1 MKKRLF
7 VFNVLLLTFIVAF
20 CVGCSDEQ
28 SPSDDSP
35 KATVIATAGK
45 TEGVLPTPTPTSTEN
60 ITYTPSEEPTVV
72 PTEKPT
78 EVSTVVPTEK
88 PTEVPT
94 VVPTEKPTEVPT
106 AIPTETPVEKK
117 IKINY
122 IKDGLFALYEGT
134 FNTLDGFDDTT
145 FWDDLSGNN
154 NHIEEVDNDGE
165 RIFFDED
172 KGLFL
177 DHKEVFFPD
186 EIVEMIN
193 TNCYTVELKL
203 SELEIIGE
211 NFATLI
217 NNHCGGNKGNDK
229 FALFI
234 RNTNG
239 HIEFKNSSNARPKK
253 ENGFDLVNGHTLT
266 ITFDLEAGFCKMYSD
281 GVLIAEEVPTAEM
294 DVDMKMF
301 VGNGTDKKEFSAYIQ
316 SVRFY
321 DRALTDAEV
330 LHNATIEAGV
340 TLE

>member
-1 MKKRLF
+1 MKKGLF
-7 VFNVLLLTFIVAF
+7 ILNVLLLTFVIAF
-20 CVGCSDEQ
+20 CAGCSDDNT
-28 SPSDDSP
+28 SSDDSA
-35 KATVIATAGK
+35 KATAISTAGK
-45 TEGVLPTPTPTSTEN
+45 TDDVSASPVATDKVTASPTAEPT
-60 ITYTPSEEPTVV
+60 EEPTVEPTAT
-72 PTEKPT
+72 PTEK
-78 EVSTVVPTEK
+78 
-88 PTEVPT
+88 
-94 VVPTEKPTEVPT
+94 
-106 AIPTETPVEKK
+106 PVEKK

-122 IKDGLFALYEGT
+122 INDGLFALYEGT
-134 FNTLDGFDDTT
+134 FNTLDGFDDTI
-145 FWDDLSGNN
+145 FWDDLSGNK
-154 NHIEEVDNDGE
+154 NHIEEVPNDGE
-165 RIFFDED
+165 RVFFDEE

-193 TNCYTVELKL
+193 TNSYTVELKL

-217 NNHCGGNKGNDK
+217 NNHCSGNKGNDK

-234 RNTNG
+234 RNANG
-239 HIEFKNSSNARPKK
+239 HIEFKNSTNDRPKK
-253 ENGFDLVNGHTLT
+253 ENGFELVNDHTLT

-281 GVLIAEEVPTAEM
+281 GVLISEAVPTAAM

-301 VGNGTDKKEFSAYIQ
+301 VGNGSDKKQYSAYIQ

-330 LHNATIEAGV
+330 LHNATVEIGV

>member
-1 MKKRLF
+1 MKKGLF
-7 VFNVLLLTFIVAF
+7 ILNVLLLTFVIAF
-20 CVGCSDEQ
+20 CAGCSDDNT
-28 SPSDDSP
+28 SSDDSA
-35 KATVIATAGK
+35 KATAISTAGK
-45 TEGVLPTPTPTSTEN
+45 TDDVSASPVATEKVTASPTAEST
-60 ITYTPSEEPTVV
+60 EEPTAEPTEEPTAT
-72 PTEKPT
+72 PTEK
-78 EVSTVVPTEK
+78 
-88 PTEVPT
+88 
-94 VVPTEKPTEVPT
+94 
-106 AIPTETPVEKK
+106 PVEKK

-122 IKDGLFALYEGT
+122 INDGLFALYEGT
-134 FNTLDGFDDTT
+134 FNTLDGFDDTI
-145 FWDDLSGNN
+145 FWDDLSGNK
-154 NHIEEVDNDGE
+154 NHIEEVPNDGE
-165 RIFFDED
+165 RVFFDEE

-193 TNCYTVELKL
+193 TNSYTVELKL

-234 RNTNG
+234 RNANG
-239 HIEFKNSSNARPKK
+239 HIEFKNSTNDRPKK
-253 ENGFDLVNGHTLT
+253 ENGFELVNDHTLT

-281 GVLIAEEVPTAEM
+281 GVLISEAVPTAAM

-301 VGNGTDKKEFSAYIQ
+301 VGNGTDKKQYSAYIQ

-330 LHNATIEAGV
+330 LHNATVEIGV

>member
-1 MKKRLF
+1 MKKRLILLTI
-7 VFNVLLLTFIVAF
+7 LLLTFAVAF
-20 CVGCSDEQ
+20 CVGCSDDQ
-28 SPSDDSP
+28 SSSDDSP

-45 TEGVLPTPTPTSTEN
+45 TSGVSASPVATEKVTSSPTAQPTEESTVEPTVET
-60 ITYTPSEEPTVV
+60 TEEPTAL
-72 PTEKPT
+72 PTDKP
-78 EVSTVVPTEK
+78 
-88 PTEVPT
+88 
-94 VVPTEKPTEVPT
+94 
-106 AIPTETPVEKK
+106 EKK
-117 IKINY
+117 QIKINY
-122 IKDGLFALYEGT
+122 INDGLFALYEGT
-134 FNTLDGFDDTT
+134 FNTLDGFDDTI
-145 FWDDLSGNN
+145 FWDDLSGNK
-154 NHIEEVDNDGE
+154 NHIEEVPNDGE
-165 RIFFDED
+165 RVFFDEE

-193 TNCYTVELKL
+193 TNSYTVELKL

-229 FALFI
+229 FSLFI
-234 RNTNG
+234 RNANG
-239 HIEFKNSSNARPKK
+239 HIEFKNSSNERPKK
-253 ENGFDLVNGHTLT
+253 ENGFDLVNNHTIT

-281 GVLIAEEVPTAEM
+281 GVLISEAVPTAAM

-301 VGNGTDKKEFSAYIQ
+301 VGNGTDKKQYSAYIQ

-330 LHNATIEAGV
+330 LHNATVEIGV